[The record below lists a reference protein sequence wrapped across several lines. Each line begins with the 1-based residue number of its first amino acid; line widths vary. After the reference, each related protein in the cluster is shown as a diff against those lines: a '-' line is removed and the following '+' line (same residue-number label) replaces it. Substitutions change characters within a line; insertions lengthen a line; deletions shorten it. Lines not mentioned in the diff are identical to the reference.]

1 MSDTYTHYYY
11 EGVQFA
17 VDGGLDEFYEKYG
30 SVDDAKDTSIYDAR
44 LDGYLDAAQGTDAL
58 LHLEKLHNSKAWE

>member
-30 SVDDAKDTSIYDAR
+30 VIDDAKDTNIYDAR
-44 LDGYLDAAQGTDAL
+44 LDGYLDAAQG
-58 LHLEKLHNSKAWE
+58 KA